1 MARFWVVGSGGML
14 GAEVVKAAEVQGHR
28 VVKSDRTWPIEMP
41 EVVTSAVRQAQPD
54 CIINCAGQLPGSDN
68 LAMAAANTYGPHLL
82 ASLGIRVVH
91 MSTDCVFSGRG
102 KDSIDNFLGSRD
114 LPDPIDTY
122 GRTKLAGEV
131 AASNVLNVRG
141 SFIGQKHGFLRW
153 LLDAKGEVSCWER
166 AFWNG
171 SSVQEMA
178 KALVI
183 LAEGR
188 LTGII
193 HAASPTFMSKAR
205 MIERIAVGLDLKI
218 SMTSMWN
225 PFIWRVLQP
234 DYELLPV
241 EETLAQIIAEVEAC
255 RVQVSA

>member
-1 MARFWVVGSGGML
+1 MARLWIVGSGGML
-14 GAEVVKAAEVQGHR
+14 GAEVVKVAEVRGHD
-28 VVKSDRTWPIEMP
+28 VMKSDHICPIEMP
-41 EVVTSAVRQAQPD
+41 EAVTSAVRQAQPD
-54 CIINCAGQLPGSDN
+54 CIINCAGQLPGSGH

-102 KDSIDNFLGSRD
+102 KDSIDSFLSRQD
-114 LPDPIDTY
+114 LPDPIDAY

-131 AASNVLNVRG
+131 IASNVLNVRG

-153 LLDAKGEVSCWER
+153 LLDSRGEVSAWAR

-183 LAEGR
+183 LAESN
-188 LTGII
+188 LTGTI
-193 HAASPTFMSKAR
+193 HAASPTYISKSQ
-205 MIERIAVGLDLKI
+205 MITYLAEGLALPI
-218 SMTSMWN
+218 SPTALWHPS
-225 PFIWRVLQP
+225 IWRVLQP
-234 DYELLPV
+234 DYELPPV
-241 EETLAQIIAEVEAC
+241 ANMLDQVIAEVKAC
-255 RVQVSA
+255 RVLISR